1 MEKKAEDDCNS
12 PFEFSVTLSL
22 SQTDQEPSED
32 LFISIP
38 GLPDN
43 QLSLQ
48 KLLCLVSM
56 GVLHRKDL

>member
-1 MEKKAEDDCNS
+1 VEKKAKDDCNS
-12 PFEFSVTLSL
+12 PFEFSITLSL

-38 GLPDN
+38 GLLDN

-48 KLLCLVSM
+48 KVLCLVSM

>member
-12 PFEFSVTLSL
+12 AFEFSITLSL
-22 SQTDQEPSED
+22 PQTDQEPSED

-38 GLPDN
+38 GLLDN

>member
-12 PFEFSVTLSL
+12 PFEFSITLSL

-38 GLPDN
+38 GLLDN

-48 KLLCLVSM
+48 KVLCLVSM

>member
-22 SQTDQEPSED
+22 PQTDQEPSED

-38 GLPDN
+38 GLLDN

>member
-38 GLPDN
+38 GLLDN

-48 KLLCLVSM
+48 KVLCLVSM